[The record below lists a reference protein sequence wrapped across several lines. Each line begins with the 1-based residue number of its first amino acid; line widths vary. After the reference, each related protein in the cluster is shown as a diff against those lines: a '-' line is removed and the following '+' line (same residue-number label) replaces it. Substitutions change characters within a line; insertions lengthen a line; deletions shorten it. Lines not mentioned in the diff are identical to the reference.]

1 MHSLSSVQKNVNKR
15 RFSNEQIKSWKLFF
29 ESESRPELEIK
40 QQLANEIGLEPRQV
54 AIWFQN
60 RRARLKTKQIEK
72 EYSLLKANYEALAS
86 IFESLKRENQSLL
99 TQLQKPKNQ
108 RVKQHGNS
116 NFRHQSESGHDGRFE
131 DKGTDS
137 ESKRKPSFQLEGN
150 DSKEE
155 KTSSDN
161 NSRNIEC
168 TREKIDILNQTE
180 DAVDSKTSSDWQ
192 SFQSNCFLD
201 ESRCSLQWWEL
212 LS

>member
-1 MHSLSSVQKNVNKR
+1 MINHQKDDLRTLDHKAVEK
-15 RFSNEQIKSWKLFF
+15 
-29 ESESRPELEIK
+29 ESRPELEIK

-86 IFESLKRENQSLL
+86 RFESLKRENQSLL
-99 TQLQKPKNQ
+99 TQKLKNQ

-116 NFRHQSESGHDGRFE
+116 NFRHQSESSHDGRFE

-150 DSKEE
+150 DRKEE

-168 TREKIDILNQTE
+168 MWENIDILNQTG
-180 DAVDSKTSSDWQ
+180 DAVDSMTSSDWQ

-201 ESRCSLQWWEL
+201 ELRCSSQWWEL